1 MNTIQLS
8 IEELIF
14 SFYSEG
20 LYEQGISLKET
31 YFPAL
36 QDSELK
42 LMLEFA
48 ARSLLAKDMAE
59 DFNNQYKLK
68 EEYTPFIH
76 ILNSAEK
83 TVKASRF
90 NLELEVEESISFHFK
105 EGDIFFHRLLHDHQ
119 VHLISKYP
127 EKMVASSLIDFF
139 HFNTIDKKSDV
150 LFKLKSDEFEELLE
164 DMSLSNLISEAPLQ
178 KWESKIQHSL
188 SLKFLED
195 ISRRKGKM
203 DSLLS
208 LKYDTGNNPELIDL
222 FFVIPGN
229 SVSWL
234 ITRDQSLELNIL
246 RVNETSINDLLLN
259 SKVFSV

>member
-1 MNTIQLS
+1 MKTIKLS

-36 QDSELK
+36 EDSELK

-48 ARSLLAKDMAE
+48 SRSLLAKDMAE
-59 DFNNQYKLK
+59 EVDNQYKLK
-68 EEYTPFIH
+68 KEYTSFIH

-90 NLELEVEESISFHFK
+90 NQDLEGEESISFHFK
-105 EGDIFFHRLLHDHQ
+105 EGAVFHHRLLHDHQ

-127 EKMVASSLIDFF
+127 KKEVISSLLEFF
-139 HFNTIDKKSDV
+139 NFTSSCKQSEVI
-150 LFKLKSDEFEELLE
+150 FKLTNEEFEELLG
-164 DMSLSNLISEAPLQ
+164 DMSQLDSITESTIH
-178 KWESKIQHSL
+178 KWQSKIQHSL
-188 SLKFLED
+188 ASIFLKD
-195 ISRRKGKM
+195 ITIRKGKM

-208 LKYDTGNNPELIDL
+208 LEYDTSNNPELIDIY
-222 FFVIPGN
+222 FVIPGQAE
-229 SVSWL
+229 SWL
-234 ITRDQSLELNIL
+234 IKRDQNLDLNIL
-246 RVNETSINDLLLN
+246 RLNETTINDLLLN
-259 SKVFSV
+259 SRVFAS

>member
-1 MNTIQLS
+1 MDTIQLS

-20 LYEQGISLKET
+20 LFEQGISLKET

-36 QDSELK
+36 QDTELK

-59 DFNNQYKLK
+59 EVNNQYKLK
-68 EEYTPFIH
+68 KEYTSFIH

-90 NLELEVEESISFHFK
+90 NQELEGEESISFHFK
-105 EGDIFFHRLLHDHQ
+105 EGAIFLHRLLHDHQ
-119 VHLISKYP
+119 VHSISMYP
-127 EKMVASSLIDFF
+127 EKQVTSSLLEFLN
-139 HFNTIDKKSDV
+139 FNSTCKQSEVI
-150 LFKLKSDEFEELLE
+150 FKLTNEEFEELLE
-164 DMSLSNLISEAPLQ
+164 DMSLSNPISEAAIQ
-178 KWESKIQHSL
+178 KWEGRIQHSL
-188 SLKFLED
+188 ALIFLED
-195 ISRRKGKM
+195 ISIRKGKM

-208 LKYDTGNNPELIDL
+208 LKYDTNNNPELIDIY
-222 FFVIPGN
+222 FVIPGQ
-229 SVSWL
+229 SESWL
-234 ITRDQSLELNIL
+234 IKRDQSLDLNIL
-246 RVNETSINDLLLN
+246 RLNETSINDLLLN